1 MPLAF
6 QSLSH
11 GQVAFGFFNIETD
24 MLLLDI
30 HFFFADDFCVAVR
43 RLAEGPGDMPPTVR
57 PMSRRLQGPGD
68 VPSTVRLEAYT
79 LEPSRIGNLMGSIRG
94 TDLGGFIGEVYRL
107 YPFPAEEEK
116 FRQQPEG
123 FRNRK
128 VIEKIMAKYAK
139 RGPVGITFDP
149 ADGFVDLGGYV
160 FARDEFL
167 RLILYVWAGGYPRWR
182 DGTRPGYVMDM
193 RRAIE
198 SSSNTLFSGLEFGT
212 E

>member
-30 HFFFADDFCVAVR
+30 HFFFADNFCRAVR
-43 RLAEGPGDMPPTVR
+43 ELMEGPDGN
-57 PMSRRLQGPGD
+57 L
-68 VPSTVRLEAYT
+68 PSASLDAYT
-79 LEPSRIGNLMGSIRG
+79 LEAHRIGNLMGSIRG
-94 TDLGGFIGEVYRL
+94 IDFSGFIGDVYRL
-107 YPFPAEEEK
+107 YPFPAEEDK

-123 FRNRK
+123 SRNRGK
-128 VIEKIMAKYAK
+128 IEDILQKYAAS
-139 RGPVGITFDP
+139 RPIAITFDP
-149 ADGFVDLGGYV
+149 VRDTVDIGGYV
-160 FARDEFL
+160 FDRREFH

-182 DGTRPGYVMDM
+182 DGKRPEYV
-193 RRAIE
+193 IE
-198 SSSNTLFSGLEFGT
+198 MKRTITGSGNPIFAGINFNE